1 MRISAVALGTDMNR
15 NGTIADVGSTVVETK
30 TLALTYNAANPDGID
45 SEKYDWR
52 GKADGGTFRFKNNTS
67 HINIGTG
74 GGSG

>member
-1 MRISAVALGTDMNR
+1 MKISAVALGTDMNR

-30 TLALTYNAANPDGID
+30 TLGLTYNAANPDGID
-45 SEKYDWR
+45 SEKYDWH

-67 HINIGTG
+67 HIKIGTS